1 MTSTAMG
8 SRAGVDR
15 DGSMPWEGLS
25 GEGLSG
31 LVTPGAGW
39 AGLVDVDD

>member
-15 DGSMPWEGLS
+15 DGSIPW
-25 GEGLSG
+25 EGLSG
-31 LVTPGAGW
+31 LVTPGAGSS
-39 AGLVDVDD
+39 GLVDVDD